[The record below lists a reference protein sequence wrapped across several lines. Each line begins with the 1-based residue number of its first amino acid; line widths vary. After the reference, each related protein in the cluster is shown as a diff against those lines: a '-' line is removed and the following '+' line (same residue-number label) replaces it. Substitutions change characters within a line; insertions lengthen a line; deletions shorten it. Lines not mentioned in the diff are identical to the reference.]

1 MNEFSSQQTRMMG
14 LSGDGRISTIY
25 LIVLIQYRIVTD
37 RRTDIFAAA
46 YHIASRGQK
55 CHCFACAVLLKEG
68 CLNSESKMQDEAET
82 ETIPEETD
90 TLTLQMASARP
101 RRLAELNIA
110 TRVKPIPNYSSMF
123 ILSPSNRYTTFFIH
137 HLVIH
142 SIIDCHLYFHFDA
155 ILYIIKKRK
164 QKFQFLDK
172 YQHTSRIYYVQLF
185 ALYDNNYLF
194 S

>member
-1 MNEFSSQQTRMMG
+1 MCPIFVIKFSGVSDLQGVKVPDFPLT
-14 LSGDGRISTIY
+14 L
-25 LIVLIQYRIVTD
+25 LVIVTTVLRYRAACDRIVTD

-55 CHCFACAVLLKEG
+55 CHYFACVVLLKEG

-123 ILSPSNRYTTFFIH
+123 ILSPSNRYTTFFYSPFS
-137 HLVIH
+137 H
-142 SIIDCHLYFHFDA
+142 S
-155 ILYIIKKRK
+155 
-164 QKFQFLDK
+164 
-172 YQHTSRIYYVQLF
+172 
-185 ALYDNNYLF
+185 
-194 S
+194 